1 MGRTLPTKHD
11 MARSQQTSLE
21 TALESFLRARWDL
34 KPRTKI
40 TYAKSIKRFMRV
52 HETIGELTAD
62 NVNDFLAANA
72 NHKTMARNDAIALRQ
87 LGEWAVKAGVFALN
101 PLATIELPK
110 GHGTRR
116 KPFTDSEVAVIIKT
130 AAESRTG
137 MRDQAIIVLA
147 LATALRPIE
156 LWQLQL
162 SDVDLSGGWVS
173 VRLATTKTDAGAR
186 DVPLDP
192 QVVAVLDS
200 YINDV
205 RGNAEGPLF
214 LNARGVPITQ
224 WGFTEIYTRLRNR
237 LRDKGVDGFMA
248 YRARHTGITNWVRQ
262 GVEAPIVQQLAGH
275 KSIVTTQLYIGRMS
289 KADISTRVPRA
300 FTATYGRAV

>member
-1 MGRTLPTKHD
+1 MARTFPTKHD
-11 MARSQQTSLE
+11 MARSQQTPLA

-34 KPRTKI
+34 KPRTKH
-40 TYAKSIKRFMRV
+40 TYAKSIRRFMRV
-52 HETIGELTAD
+52 HSMIGELTAD

-87 LGEWAVKAGVFALN
+87 LAQWAVKAGIFPLN
-101 PLATIELPK
+101 PLATVELPK

-116 KPFTDSEVAVIIKT
+116 KPFTDAEVQVIIKT

-137 MRDQAIIVLA
+137 LRDQAIVVLG
-147 LATALRPIE
+147 LATALRPAE

-162 SDVDLSGGWVS
+162 SDVDLRSGWVS
-173 VRLATTKTDAGAR
+173 VRLATTKTEAGAR

-192 QVVAVLDS
+192 QVIALLDS
-200 YINDV
+200 YIHDI
-205 RGNAEGPLF
+205 RGVGEGPLF
-214 LNARGVPITQ
+214 LNARGKPLTF
-224 WGFTEIYTRLRNR
+224 WGFSEIHTRLRNR
-237 LRDKGVDGFMA
+237 LREKGVDGFMA

-289 KADISTRVPRA
+289 KTDIATRVPRA
-300 FTATYGRAV
+300 FTATYGRAI

>member
-1 MGRTLPTKHD
+1 MGRTLPTKHE
-11 MARSQQTSLE
+11 MARSQQTPLGV
-21 TALESFLRARWDL
+21 ALESFLRARWDL
-34 KPRTKI
+34 KPRTKLS
-40 TYAKSIKRFMRV
+40 YAKSIRRFMKT

-72 NHKTMARNDAIALRQ
+72 QHKTMARNDAIALRQ
-87 LGEWAVKAGVFALN
+87 LGAWAAKAGIFPMN
-101 PLATIELPK
+101 PLTAIELPK

-116 KPFTDSEVAVIIKT
+116 TPFTDAEVMTIIKT
-130 AAESRTG
+130 AAESQTG
-137 MRDQAIIVLA
+137 LRDQAIIVLG
-147 LATALRPIE
+147 LAAALRPAE

-162 SDVDLSGGWVS
+162 SDVDLRSGWVS
-173 VRLATTKTDAGAR
+173 VRLATTKTEAGAR

-192 QVVAVLDS
+192 QVVALLDS
-200 YINDV
+200 YIHDA
-205 RGNAEGPLF
+205 RGETEGPLF
-214 LNARGVPITQ
+214 LNMRGDPLTF
-224 WGFTEIYTRLRNR
+224 WGFAQIYARLRMR
-237 LRDKGVDGFMA
+237 LREKGIEGFMA

-289 KADISTRVPRA
+289 KADIAARVPRA